1 MLPYFILISVPMI
14 FQHIKINK
22 WKYAEKNL
30 FSMKLFFFML
40 FCLVALRHS
49 SIGKDTTTYIWY
61 FEKISMSKT
70 FIGLYFP
77 YEMGFVLL
85 NKIISI
91 FTTNVQIYII
101 IIAFL
106 TIYFIRKEYLRLCV
120 DSTLTIILFCS
131 MSTFIMMFSGI
142 RQMIA
147 ISFGFLAYRFV
158 REKKLLKFLIVTFIA
173 MLFHNSAFM
182 ILFMYPLYHAR
193 ITRKWLLVVI
203 PILIIVFIYKNLVF
217 NLLTSILSSYTRFDV
232 SSSSTGAYT
241 MLLLF
246 FLFGIYSYII
256 PDEKKLSDEI
266 IGLRNFCLMS
276 ICIQIFAPLHVLAM
290 RMNYYYII
298 FIPLLVPLIIK
309 NSSLKWKKV
318 AVLSR
323 YVLVF
328 FFLIYFFVSAE
339 TGDSLNIFPYH
350 FFWEVI

>member
-1 MLPYFILISVPMI
+1 MLPYYVLIFSALIIQHVKISGWNYSKKNKFAMKIFFSV
-14 FQHIKINK
+14 
-22 WKYAEKNL
+22 
-30 FSMKLFFFML
+30 L
-40 FCLVALRHS
+40 FCLIALRHS
-49 SIGKDTTTYIWY
+49 SIGTDTETYVWY
-61 FEKISMSKT
+61 FNKIVIDKMYVGSYFVYEK
-70 FIGLYFP
+70 
-77 YEMGFVLL
+77 GFVFL
-85 NKIISI
+85 NLIISL
-91 FTTNVQIYII
+91 FTNNVQIYFII
-101 IIAFL
+101 TTFL
-106 TIYFIRKEYLRLCV
+106 MIYFIRKVYLRLCV

-131 MSTFIMMFSGI
+131 MSTFVMMFSGV

-147 ISFGFLAYRFV
+147 VSLGFAAYEFV
-158 REKKLLKFLIVTFIA
+158 REKKLLKFLIVTFVA

-193 ITRKWLLVVI
+193 ITKKWLLVVI
-203 PILIIVFIYKNLVF
+203 PILIMVFINKNLVF
-217 NLLTSILSSYTRFDV
+217 NILTTILSSYTRFDL

-246 FLFGIYSYII
+246 FLFGIYSYIV